1 MLWLLVLS
9 PILLPALFLAGF
21 HVYLLLQ
28 GNFHIVS
35 PGTLYRSGLLSPL
48 LLRGYLRR
56 YGIKSIICLQGEHP
70 DAAWYRRELEI
81 AKAWDVKHY
90 AIGLSAR
97 KYLSAADFDELMTL
111 LAVCPKPVLVHCKAG
126 ADRTGLLCAAWRLVF
141 DGASPEEACQELAA
155 QYGHLPRFNKTGTMK
170 QSFWN
175 YALWREVSGLHEANH
190 KPSVAPH
197 PDWRHPAKLPM
208 EV

>member
-1 MLWLLVLS
+1 MFWLFILS
-9 PILLPALFLAGF
+9 PILLPALLLAGF
-21 HVYLLLQ
+21 QVYLLVQ
-28 GNFHIVS
+28 GNFHIVT
-35 PGTLYRSGLLSPL
+35 PGKLYRSGLLTSC

-56 YGIKSIICLQGEHP
+56 YGIKSILCLQGEQSE
-70 DAAWYRRELEI
+70 AAWYRRELGI
-81 AKAWDVKHY
+81 AEAWGAQHY

-141 DGASPEEACQELAA
+141 EGASPEEAARELAA
-155 QYGHLPRFNKTGTMK
+155 CYGHLPHLNKTGAMK

-175 YALWREVSGLHEANH
+175 YALWREVSGLREVNH
-190 KPSVAPH
+190 KPLAVPH

-208 EV
+208 EA